1 MKKKWDYRIPQILA
15 APIFFIV
22 LLFAVFKT
30 SAQECPAL
38 VSPTDG
44 ATLVSVDT
52 SISWE
57 AVTGVPGYIISLGTS
72 PGGND
77 ILNERNVGALTS
89 YTSPTGL
96 PESTEIFITIT
107 LFFFN
112 QPNIVCESQSFKT
125 AALSEAPQCVPSTFP
140 VNDALDIN
148 TATNISWNA
157 APNATGYF
165 LSIGTTLNGSEI
177 LTSTDLGNSLNYN
190 TPTDLPPEAEIF
202 ITIIPYNR
210 IGIAAGCSTVM
221 FTTAPEAVL
230 PICTT
235 MISPVNGETNVPL
248 SPTLEWNAVTNAT
261 GYRVSIGTSPFETN
275 ILEDAIFFK
284 TSTVIIDFEPNRTFF
299 ISIYPFNEAGEAIG
313 CTQETFSTLVGCGP
327 YFDPVSGEL
336 LVLNPELSFPDSVS
350 ICTDNEF
357 NVITATDE
365 ADGYRWYKLDE
376 RGNETLLSTTAEVSI
391 DEEGEYIHEAYVN
404 IEESG
409 RTFECASSKIFEV
422 KISQL
427 PEIADVKVQITANSL
442 NYEIFT
448 TTTGNY
454 EYAIDNKEGPYQDTN
469 RFTNLSLQ
477 NHTIYVRDK
486 DGCGLAT
493 KFVEQDL
500 TVNGFPNFFTPNGDG
515 DNDYWQYIPPVE
527 NTESIIEVI
536 YIFNQ
541 FGSLIQ
547 QLSPTSIGWDGTF
560 NNQEMPETDYWYKAS
575 FVNQQPISGHFSLKR

>member
-38 VSPTDG
+38 VSPING
-44 ATLVSVDT
+44 ATLVSVDA

-57 AVTGVPGYIISLGTS
+57 AITGVPGYIISLGTS

-89 YTSPTGL
+89 YTSPAGL

-112 QPNIVCESQSFKT
+112 QPNIVCESQSFTT

-140 VNDALDIN
+140 ANDALDIN

-391 DEEGEYIHEAYVN
+391 DEEGKYIHEAYVN

-409 RTFECASSKIFEV
+409 RTFECSSSKMFEV
-422 KISQL
+422 KISQI

-527 NTESIIEVI
+527 NTEPIIEVI

-575 FVNQQPISGHFSLKR
+575 FVNQQPITGHFSLKR

>member
-15 APIFFIV
+15 MLIFFIV

-38 VSPTDG
+38 ISLTDG
-44 ATLVSVDT
+44 ATLVPVDA

-57 AVTGVPGYIISLGTS
+57 AITGVPGYIISLGTS

-77 ILNERNVGALTS
+77 ILNQRNVGALTS

-112 QPNIVCESQSFKT
+112 QPNIVCESQSFTT

-140 VNDALDIN
+140 ANDALDIN

-190 TPTDLPPEAEIF
+190 TPTDLPSEAEIF

-313 CTQETFSTLVGCGP
+313 CNQETFSTLVGCGP
-327 YFDPVSGEL
+327 YFDPISGEL
-336 LVLNPELSFPDSVS
+336 LVLNPELSFPDYVS
-350 ICTDNEF
+350 ICTGNEF

-422 KISQL
+422 KISQI
-427 PEIADVKVQITANSL
+427 PEIADVKIQITANSL

-575 FVNQQPISGHFSLKR
+575 FVNQQPITGHFSLKR